1 MEEKLLA
8 LIRLARNRRAS
19 DIHFIRRGNSLEISL
34 RQPDGLVQLQQD
46 IFDASLLEYLK
57 YRMGL
62 DLTRLHSPQSGS
74 GALAGTDCRFAF
86 LPAQD
91 METGVLRL
99 MQTDTSLH
107 IQDLSSD
114 TAVTEFFHKL
124 AGRTK
129 GLVLFVGP
137 TGSGKTTTLHAILR
151 EASLV
156 HDLKCVSLED
166 PIEIPDP
173 SYLQIGIDEENG
185 LTYERGIE
193 ELMRHDP
200 DVICIQEVRTPSAAA
215 KLFTAAFTGHF
226 VLATIHAG
234 NGRECLWRLRDLGI
248 GEELIREQL
257 DAVISQRLYP
267 AAGCRGVSENRKE
280 VCLHEIITKPEILH
294 LLDKGVYPPGFRRL
308 EDIVHQ
314 AASDGS
320 VCREDALRDFPR

>member
-1 MEEKLLA
+1 
-8 LIRLARNRRAS
+8 
-19 DIHFIRRGNSLEISL
+19 
-34 RQPDGLVQLQQD
+34 
-46 IFDASLLEYLK
+46 
-57 YRMGL
+57 
-62 DLTRLHSPQSGS
+62 
-74 GALAGTDCRFAF
+74 
-86 LPAQD
+86 

-320 VCREDALRDFPR
+320 IRAEDAARDFPR